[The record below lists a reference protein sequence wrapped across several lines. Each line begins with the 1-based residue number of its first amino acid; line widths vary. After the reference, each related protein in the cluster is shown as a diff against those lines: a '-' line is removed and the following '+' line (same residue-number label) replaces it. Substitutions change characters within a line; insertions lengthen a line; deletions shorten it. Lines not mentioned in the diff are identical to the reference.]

1 MIITV
6 KKDDGELV
14 YDVNKIEDEGK
25 QNEARVIISKVGSL
39 EVILEALTFAS
50 ATHRANL
57 EKLLDECDEAKVEEI
72 VEAEEVSET
81 KTKKEK

>member
-6 KKDDGELV
+6 KKDDGEIV
-14 YDVNKIEDEGK
+14 YDVNKIKDEGK

-57 EKLLDECDEAKVEEI
+57 EKLLCR
-72 VEAEEVSET
+72 S
-81 KTKKEK
+81 

>member
-50 ATHRANL
+50 ATHRTNL

-72 VEAEEVSET
+72 VEAEEVSEI
-81 KTKKEK
+81 KTIKEK